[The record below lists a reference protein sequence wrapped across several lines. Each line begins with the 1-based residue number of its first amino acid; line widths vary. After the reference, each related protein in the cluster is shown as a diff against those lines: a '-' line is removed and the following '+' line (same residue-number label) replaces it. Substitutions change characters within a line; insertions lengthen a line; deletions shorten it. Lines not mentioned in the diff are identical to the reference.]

1 MGKKKTGKK
10 TIMGAKVSEN
20 SDIPDDVKE
29 AGENFSLELLPG
41 KSRLTSQDSNDM
53 GAGDPPPWQKVTWS
67 SASKKKN
74 IARSIFGGETCT
86 VNCDSE
92 VQAKLFCRL

>member
-1 MGKKKTGKK
+1 MGKKKKTCKK

-29 AGENFSLELLPG
+29 AAENLELGASSG
-41 KSRLTSQDSNDM
+41 KIQTDISNDM
-53 GAGDPPPWQKVTWS
+53 AGDPPPWQKVTWS

-74 IARSIFGGETCT
+74 IASSIFGGETCT
-86 VNCDSE
+86 VNYDSE